1 MKGTPSRPVIS
12 FRRPAISSVSEA
24 PSMTQGPAMRKRG
37 RPFPTWCPVSCM
49 EPSMPAGGG
58 VRSALEA
65 PSGAGRLGQERRAQ
79 RACRANEAG
88 EQRMAVARG
97 GGELRVEL
105 GRQEPRMVRQLDELH
120 QAVAREAREAQA
132 RLAVALEVVVVELE
146 TVSVPLHDRIAPVDL
161 ARAGAGREQH
171 LLGSEAHGGALV
183 RALVAGLR
191 AAHLI
196 IPLRD

>member
-49 EPSMPAGGG
+49 EASMPAGGG
-58 VRSALEA
+58 VRRARSRRRQA
-65 PSGAGRLGQERRAQ
+65 PAAWGRSDAR
-79 RACRANEAG
+79 RANEAG

-132 RLAVALEVVVVELE
+132 RLAVALQVVVVELE
-146 TVSVPLHDRIAPVDL
+146 AVPVPLHDRIAPVDL

>member
-1 MKGTPSRPVIS
+1 MKGRPSRPVIS

-120 QAVAREAREAQA
+120 LAVAREAGAAQA
-132 RLAVALEVVVVELE
+132 PLPGALGGLLVELQP
-146 TVSVPLHDRIAPVDL
+146 VADALDDRILAEHL
-161 ARAGAGREQH
+161 ARAGAAREQT
-171 LLGSEAHGGALV
+171 
-183 RALVAGLR
+183 
-191 AAHLI
+191 
-196 IPLRD
+196 PL

>member
-49 EPSMPAGGG
+49 EPS
-58 VRSALEA
+58 
-65 PSGAGRLGQERRAQ
+65 GAGRLGQERRAQ

-88 EQRMAVARG
+88 EQRVAVARG

-105 GRQEPRMVRQLDELH
+105 GRHEPRMVRQLDELH

-132 RLAVALEVVVVELE
+132 RLAVALEVVVVE
-146 TVSVPLHDRIAPVDL
+146 
-161 ARAGAGREQH
+161 
-171 LLGSEAHGGALV
+171 
-183 RALVAGLR
+183 
-191 AAHLI
+191 
-196 IPLRD
+196 